1 MSTLES
7 DFMWCIVGGEV
18 LTNGGG
24 GLLWSLLLEGDP
36 EVLFTS
42 PLVISNSHMASALAE
57 WSGRAACGRK
67 SGPRNFYPQS
77 NANFQFNILGKQK
90 LAHTEHSG
98 QGPLERDLF

>member
-42 PLVISNSHMASALAE
+42 PLVISNSHMASE

-77 NANFQFNILGKQK
+77 NANFQFNTLGKQK